1 MHNRHAIAFPSAPS
15 GLSLCGYVLQRG
27 VYILIR
33 WHHPKCYYCICT
45 VCNSRACPWQR
56 RQGGAC
62 CFCNE
67 DKRGIRP
74 RLECDFFNHY
84 LKKTRYRV
92 HRIRES
98 QELVSLYN
106 VYYKDI
112 IFHDVSH
119 EKALFL
125 LDHLSGARMSLSR
138 TIVKKSNKKG
148 YYYE

>member
-1 MHNRHAIAFPSAPS
+1 MFFK
-15 GLSLCGYVLQRG
+15 G

-112 IFHDVSH
+112 IFHVLQSHFFFEDFLNFSFDSDFNFLDSSDVFDTCL
-119 EKALFL
+119 EIFN
-125 LDHLSGARMSLSR
+125 SLSSSVR
-138 TIVKKSNKKG
+138 LEMINLYYSN
-148 YYYE
+148 YCH